1 MRDGFRVYDTDT
13 HIDPGAD
20 VLEKYV
26 DPGFR
31 PRLADLAPYRVAVKS
46 RTVDGAPRATYRF
59 EQRAYERT
67 LGEAEPRKGSG
78 DERVWR
84 GKRRPSRGVVDDRS
98 DNRVVDMDEEGS
110 DVHFLVPSVWTSV
123 VGLPDVSL
131 EVGLIRAYHRHMG
144 DFCGPYPDR
153 LKGPIVAS
161 TREVAEAVREI
172 REWGNSKWAVAVQP
186 LLDNDR
192 PVDHPD
198 LEPIWQAAEEHDLA
212 IAHHSF
218 AWNPPYF
225 PGYRDMWDN
234 VYLAR
239 LCSHPWGAMRF
250 MAGFLAGGVLDR
262 HPGLRLAVLECG
274 FLAAVLGAPDGRAG
288 ELRRPH
294 RALEDAAER
303 AVPGGAGLLQHRG
316 ARARA
321 DVPDGDRGLG
331 RRCPHV
337 RLRLPALRKLVPR
350 IDRQGHRLAER
361 HRRAGAETLLGQRQ
375 PLLQADVSVLLLPL
389 REQE

>member
-1 MRDGFRVYDTDT
+1 MKNGFRIYDTDT

-31 PRLADLAPYRVAVKS
+31 PRLDDLAPYRRAIKS
-46 RTVDGAPRATYRF
+46 RTVDGGIRHTYRF
-59 EQRAYERT
+59 GHKAYERT
-67 LGEAEPRKGSG
+67 LGEAEPRPGSVDG
-78 DERVWR
+78 RVWR
-84 GKRRPSRGVVDDRS
+84 GERRPSPGVVDDRS
-98 DNRVVDMDEEGS
+98 DNRVLDMDAEGS

-131 EVGLIRAYHRHMG
+131 ETGLIRAYHRHMQ
-144 DFCGPYPDR
+144 DFCAPFPDR

-161 TREVAEAVREI
+161 TRDVAAAVREI
-172 REWGNSKWAVAVQP
+172 RAWGNSKWAVAVVP

-212 IAHHSF
+212 IVHHSF
-218 AWNPPYF
+218 AWTPPYF

-239 LCSHPWGAMRF
+239 LCSHPWGAMRL
-250 MAGFLAGGVLDR
+250 MAGFLAGGILDR

-274 FLAAVLGAPDGRAG
+274 FGWLPFW
-288 ELRRPH
+288 
-294 RALEDAAER
+294 
-303 AVPGGAGLLQHRG
+303 
-316 ARARA
+316 
-321 DVPDGDRGLG
+321 
-331 RRCPHV
+331 V
-337 RLRLPALRKLVPR
+337 RRKLFWENATR
-350 IDRQGHRLAER
+350 CFKQ
-361 HRRAGAETLLGQRQ
+361 T
-375 PLLQADVSVLLLPL
+375 
-389 REQE
+389 

>member
-1 MRDGFRVYDTDT
+1 MKDGFRIYDTDT

-31 PRLADLAPYRVAVKS
+31 RRLDDLAPYRVAIKS
-46 RTVDGAPRATYRF
+46 RSVDGGVRNTYRF
-59 EQRAYERT
+59 ASRAYERT
-67 LGEAEPRKGSG
+67 LGEAESRPGSADG
-78 DERVWR
+78 RVWR
-84 GKRRPSRGVVDDRS
+84 GERRPSPGVVDDRS
-98 DNRVVDMDEEGS
+98 DNRVLDMDAEGS

-131 EVGLIRAYHRHMG
+131 EIGLIRAYHRHMHE
-144 DFCGPYPDR
+144 FCGPFPDR

-161 TREVAEAVREI
+161 TRDVAEAVREI

-198 LEPIWQAAEEHDLA
+198 LEPIWHAAAEHDLA

-218 AWNPPYF
+218 TWSPPYF
-225 PGYRDMWDN
+225 PGYEDMWDN

-250 MAGFLAGGVLDR
+250 MAGFLAGGILDR

-274 FLAAVLGAPDGRAG
+274 FGWLPFWVRRMDEQVGYVGRTAKLKHLPSEHFAAGRVFCNIEAHEHEPMFNMVTGALGDGVLMFGSDYPHYESWFPHSVDKILEWPSLGPDIRKKLFWENAN
-288 ELRRPH
+288 
-294 RALEDAAER
+294 
-303 AVPGGAGLLQHRG
+303 
-316 ARARA
+316 
-321 DVPDGDRGLG
+321 
-331 RRCPHV
+331 RCF
-337 RLRLPALRKLVPR
+337 K
-350 IDRQGHRLAER
+350 Q
-361 HRRAGAETLLGQRQ
+361 T
-375 PLLQADVSVLLLPL
+375 
-389 REQE
+389 